1 MKQIFTWCTQM
12 FRPNDGVIRVRTASC
27 QNGALSALRHT
38 EEPVEVVS
46 SWPSKNTPVTLEENT
61 IFLNRREASFINK
74 EVHRLLKSK
83 LAETERRKKAGIPP
97 PPEPG
102 KITYAVY
109 Q

>member
-1 MKQIFTWCTQM
+1 M
-12 FRPNDGVIRVRTASC
+12 A
-27 QNGALSALRHT
+27 
-38 EEPVEVVS
+38 E
-46 SWPSKNTPVTLEENT
+46 EENT

-83 LAETERRKKAGIPP
+83 LAETERKKKAGIPL

-102 KITYAVY
+102 KIAYAVY

>member
-1 MKQIFTWCTQM
+1 MKQIFTWCTHM
-12 FRPNDGVIRVRTASC
+12 FRQNDGVIRVRTASC

-46 SWPSKNTPVTLEENT
+46 NHSEKNTPVTLEENT
-61 IFLNRREASFINK
+61 IFLNRKEASFINK
-74 EVHRLLKSK
+74 EVRRLLKAQV
-83 LAETERRKKAGIPP
+83 AEVERKKKAGIPL

-102 KITYAVY
+102 KIAYAVY

>member
-1 MKQIFTWCTQM
+1 MKRILNWCKMMVTTKS
-12 FRPNDGVIRVRTASC
+12 GRV
-27 QNGALSALRHT
+27 QLGANPSAK
-38 EEPVEVVS
+38 PEVVS
-46 SWPSKNTPVTLEENT
+46 NVPTVQVEEST

-74 EVHRLLKSK
+74 EVQRLLKAK
-83 LAETERRKKAGIPP
+83 LAQSEERKKKGIPD

>member
-1 MKQIFTWCTQM
+1 MKQILTWCTYLFKQ
-12 FRPNDGVIRVRTASC
+12 NDGVIRVRTASC
-27 QNGALSALRHT
+27 QNGALSAMRHT
-38 EEPVEVVS
+38 KEPVEVVS
-46 SWPSKNTPVTLEENT
+46 SKPAKNTPVTLEENT

-83 LAETERRKKAGIPP
+83 LAETERKKKAGIPL

-102 KITYAVY
+102 KIAYAVY